1 MMKMMPYT
9 NVDEYISNF
18 PSETQAILEKIR
30 VMARKSMSRDATEV
44 IRYGIPTIQIAGRNV
59 FHFAAYES
67 HIGLYPASDEAIEL
81 IPELK
86 DYRTGKGT
94 FQFKLSKPIQ
104 YEMIEKYIIFVSK
117 NAK

>member
-1 MMKMMPYT
+1 MKPYT

-18 PSETQAILEKIR
+18 PSETQKIIEKIR
-30 VMARKSMSRDATEV
+30 GMAREYVPSDSTEA
-44 IRYGIPTIQIAGRNV
+44 IKYGIPTIQVSGKNA
-59 FHFAAYES
+59 FHFAGYDS
-67 HIGLYPASDEAIEL
+67 HIGLYPASDEVIAR

-94 FQFKLSKPIQ
+94 FQFKLNKPIP
-104 YEMIEKYIIFVSK
+104 YELIEKYIIFVSK